1 MGGGEKEKKNSI
13 KLTYNNNNNNNNN
26 NNKNNKNNNN
36 NNSNM
41 VHPST
46 INQIH
51 NNNNSN
57 NNTHKSYYVISCNK
71 ECNNMHV
78 LPCFFVCVWGG
89 GCVVFFWV
97 FFLGKICKS
106 FILLLLHFG
115 YMNYFL
121 KMGSQFDCSC
131 CS

>member
-1 MGGGEKEKKNSI
+1 
-13 KLTYNNNNNNNNN
+13 
-26 NNKNNKNNNN
+26 
-36 NNSNM
+36 M

-51 NNNNSN
+51 NNNKN
-57 NNTHKSYYVISCNK
+57 NNTHKSFYIINK
-71 ECNNMHV
+71 ECNNMYV
-78 LPCFFVCVWGG
+78 LPCFLYVYGVC
-89 GCVVFFWV
+89 CVFLVFF
-97 FFLGKICKS
+97 GKICKS